1 MSKVTAA
8 ACIRETCEGCEIDGK
23 LMCIHTRQDLLDFY
37 MIICNLFVPFFAGM
51 IVGKYWYGI
60 LGWFVLTVFF
70 FGYFEALILCR
81 HCPHYKEE
89 GNTLKCHANWGCPK
103 IPAYNPRPMNRTEQI
118 VWLISAAVIMFYWAP
133 FFISGKQWIFL
144 SWGATAAIVSV
155 YQLVRTK
162 CNRCYML
169 SCPLNTVPE
178 ETRQIFYK
186 YYPEHRP

>member
-1 MSKVTAA
+1 LSKVTAA

-23 LMCIHTRQDLLDFY
+23 LMCIHTRRDLLD
-37 MIICNLFVPFFAGM
+37 
-51 IVGKYWYGI
+51 
-60 LGWFVLTVFF
+60 
-70 FGYFEALILCR
+70 YFEALILCR

-89 GNTLKCHANWGCPK
+89 GNTLKCHANWGCPQ